1 MPAAP
6 SQSGSPIVA
15 LATAAELC
23 SAPTRGRE
31 AERRAARLAARRA
44 IAALAGREVH
54 VTVQRTPGAAAT
66 IRARGRRDAALAR
79 IALSLTHCDDRA
91 AAAAAP
97 AASRIGI
104 DLERADAVRPEHA
117 RYFLTDR
124 ERVARTL
131 TLSELWALKEAAW
144 KALALDGAVPFRD
157 LELDVD
163 GAGRL
168 RAVSVCGRR
177 LSASATLAS
186 PYAGY
191 VLATVTVED
200 ATC

>member
-6 SQSGSPIVA
+6 SQPGSTIVA
-15 LATAAELC
+15 LATAAELRG
-23 SAPTRGRE
+23 APAHGRA

-44 IAALAGREVH
+44 ISALAGREANV
-54 VTVQRTPGAAAT
+54 VVQRTPGAAPT
-66 IRARGRRDAALAR
+66 VRARGRRDAALAG
-79 IALSLTHCDDRA
+79 IALSLTHRDGRA

-97 AASRIGI
+97 AGARVGI

-117 RYFLTDR
+117 RYFLTCR

-144 KALALDGAVPFRD
+144 KALALDGAVPFHD
-157 LELDVD
+157 LELDLD

-177 LSASATLAS
+177 LPASATLAT

-191 VLATVTVED
+191 VLATVTVGD